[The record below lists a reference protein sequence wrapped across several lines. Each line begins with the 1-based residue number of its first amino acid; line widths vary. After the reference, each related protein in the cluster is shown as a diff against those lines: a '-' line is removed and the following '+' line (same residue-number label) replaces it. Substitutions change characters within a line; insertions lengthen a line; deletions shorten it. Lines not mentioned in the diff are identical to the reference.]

1 MLRETVTNEWFTIF
15 IVMAL
20 VFLAI
25 SKFLYSRRFEDF
37 LAVIGNSKYLKI
49 YARDQKFIDGF
60 DTLLFLNLV
69 ISVSIFSFLTYSV
82 FVNPGEFDLIQFF
95 KILFGVSALVL
106 IKVLLERLIGSL
118 FEIDALIDSYLF
130 QKTTYKNYIGLIL
143 LPINIL
149 LIYTFSPSK
158 VIIFIILALIFLVNL
173 IGFVTSFKNHQKT
186 LLNNLFYFILYLCAL
201 EIGPY
206 LILYRLILDY
216 KA

>member
-1 MLRETVTNEWFTIF
+1 MLREIVSNEWFT
-15 IVMAL
+15 
-20 VFLAI
+20 VFMVLGLGFLTL
-25 SKFLYSRRFEDF
+25 SKFLFARRFDDF

-69 ISVSIFSFLTYSV
+69 ISVSIFSFLAYSE
-82 FVNPGEFDLIQFF
+82 FVNPAEFDLIQFF
-95 KILFGVSALVL
+95 KLLFGIGALVL

-130 QKTTYKNYIGLIL
+130 QKTTYKNYTGLVL
-143 LPINIL
+143 LPVNIL
-149 LIYTFSPSK
+149 MIYTFAPTKS
-158 VIIFIILALIFLVNL
+158 FIYAILGLIFLINL
-173 IGFVTSFKNHQKT
+173 IGFITSFKNHQK
-186 LLNNLFYFILYLCAL
+186 LLLDNLFYFILYLCAL

-206 LILYRLILDY
+206 IVLYWLILDY

>member
-15 IVMAL
+15 IVIAL
-20 VFLAI
+20 IFLTL
-25 SKFLYSRRFEDF
+25 SKFLFARRFEDF

-49 YARDQKFIDGF
+49 YARDQKFVDGF
-60 DTLLFLNLV
+60 DSFLFINLV
-69 ISVSIFSFLTYSV
+69 ISVSIFSFLAYTE
-82 FVNPGEFDLIQFF
+82 FINPSDFDLFQFF
-95 KILFGVSALVL
+95 KILFGISALML

-130 QKTTYKNYIGLIL
+130 QKTTYRNYIGLIL
-143 LPINIL
+143 LPVNIL
-149 LIYTFSPSK
+149 LIYAFSPTK
-158 VIIFIILALIFLVNL
+158 IIIYIVLSIILIVNL
-173 IGFVTSFKNHQKT
+173 IGFITSLKNHQKT
-186 LLNNLFYFILYLCAL
+186 LLNNFFYFILYLCAL